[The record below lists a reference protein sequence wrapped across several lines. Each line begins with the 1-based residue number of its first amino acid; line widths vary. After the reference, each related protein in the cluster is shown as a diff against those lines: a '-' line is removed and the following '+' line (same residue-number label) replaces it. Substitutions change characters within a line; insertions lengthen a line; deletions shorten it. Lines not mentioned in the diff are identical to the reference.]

1 MALRHGLP
9 IEGTRAAEHRREHS
23 ACLASLRKVSQG
35 ERILGLEQKK
45 ARVSLMFRPSERL
58 HGGSGQLSS
67 DHGGLCTL
75 KATGYP
81 EEVRL
86 QQKRAQLLPG
96 APPCPTLS
104 LLTGTEK
111 TARSLEAATRQ
122 THHCLHACKGNNRL
136 LHSGAST
143 EIFYMLSPLQRKP
156 PRPTQPDPPASKRPT
171 APAPA

>member
-1 MALRHGLP
+1 MNVALRHGLP

-104 LLTGTEK
+104 PPHRDRENSQIFGGSYK
-111 TARSLEAATRQ
+111 TNPPLSA
-122 THHCLHACKGNNRL
+122 CLQGKQQA
-136 LHSGAST
+136 
-143 EIFYMLSPLQRKP
+143 SPLWGLH
-156 PRPTQPDPPASKRPT
+156 
-171 APAPA
+171 

>member
-75 KATGYP
+75 KTTGYP
-81 EEVRL
+81 EKVRL
-86 QQKRAQLLPG
+86 QQKRAQLLPR
-96 APPCPTLS
+96 APPCPTLFPPHRDRENS
-104 LLTGTEK
+104 QIFVCMLARETTGFST
-111 TARSLEAATRQ
+111 LEPPLRYST
-122 THHCLHACKGNNRL
+122 CF
-136 LHSGAST
+136 LHSRENLQDQHSLTLLPPKGQ
-143 EIFYMLSPLQRKP
+143 LPQPLL
-156 PRPTQPDPPASKRPT
+156 D
-171 APAPA
+171 